1 MALSDDWSAQLP
13 CAIGRP
19 ASNLLPLVPT
29 PPSLLIGAQVQLPA
43 RARAGG
49 AGTQLT
55 RALAP

>member
-43 RARAGG
+43 RARPAELG
-49 AGTQLT
+49 
-55 RALAP
+55 RS